1 MRTKS
6 RRTRVAVGAVLFAL
20 IAVILLLFRV
30 HRYFIMQWL

>member
-20 IAVILLLFRV
+20 IAVILLFFDLY
-30 HRYFIMQWL
+30 RYVVLHWL